1 VISRAPLVRIVFLA
15 QVLFAAASAAFGF
28 GPGGQGDVPI
38 RALSAVMLEL
48 ETGTVLYEKNPDTP
62 IPPASL
68 TKLMTVHLLL
78 DAAAAGRL
86 DSDAEIPIPED
97 AWWTSLPPRSSL
109 MFLGPGQYLTL
120 DELILGLT
128 VSSGNDAA
136 IAAAYLIS
144 GGVEPF
150 VERMNR
156 EAEALGL
163 ADTRF
168 VDPSGLSA
176 DNITTARDFVRFCR
190 LYVELHPDAL
200 EAYHAVGEFT
210 YPEDHNVDMP
220 DKFHRITQ
228 ANRNVLLGEYPGLD
242 GLKSGYIDESGYN
255 LAVTAE
261 REGMRLIAVLLG
273 GDGDTHP
280 EGRRRI
286 AADARALLDYGYG
299 EYTLIRPSRT
309 RLEPV
314 RVWKGRLDRIKPIP
328 GEEIVAVIP
337 KSRLP
342 LLSTRIEYETPLIA
356 PILHREPIG
365 RIVLLAGREELARF
379 PLVAEREVEEAGFLK
394 RWIHALRLLFE

>member
-1 VISRAPLVRIVFLA
+1 MIFRTYLVRTFFLA
-15 QVLFAAASAAFGF
+15 QMLFAAASAAFGF

-38 RALSAVMLEL
+38 QALSAVMLEL
-48 ETGTVLYEKNPDTP
+48 ETGAVLYEKNPDIP

-68 TKLMTVHLLL
+68 TKLMTVHLVL
-78 DAAAAGRL
+78 DAAAAGDF
-86 DSDAEIPIPED
+86 DSDGEIPIPED
-97 AWWTSLPPRSSL
+97 AWWTSLPPKSSL
-109 MFLGPGQYLTL
+109 MFLGPGQKLTL

-168 VDPSGLSA
+168 ADPSGLSA
-176 DNITTARDFVRFCR
+176 DNITTARDFARFCR
-190 LYVELHPDAL
+190 LYVELHPEAL
-200 EAYHAVGEFT
+200 ETYHAVGEFT

-220 DKFHRITQ
+220 DKLHRITQ
-228 ANRNVLLGEYPGLD
+228 ANRNALLGNYPGLD

-280 EGRRRI
+280 EGRRRV
-286 AADARALLDYGYG
+286 AADGRALLDYGYTR
-299 EYTLIRPSRT
+299 YTLIRPSRL

-314 RVWKGRLDRIKPIP
+314 RVWKGRFDYVTPVP

-342 LLSTRIEYETPLIA
+342 LIGTRIEYETPLIA
-356 PILHREPIG
+356 PVFIREPIG

-394 RWIHALRLLFE
+394 RWIHALRMLLE